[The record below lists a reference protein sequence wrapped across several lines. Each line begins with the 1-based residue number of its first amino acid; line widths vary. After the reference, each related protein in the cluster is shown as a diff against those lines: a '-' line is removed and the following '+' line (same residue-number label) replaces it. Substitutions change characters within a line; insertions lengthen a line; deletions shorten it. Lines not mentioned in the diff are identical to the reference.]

1 MAIVYYILDTET
13 TGLKHDFHDL
23 VEISVIRYSDR
34 LQVSKQVRALKPENA
49 NYDALQITGKT
60 MKDLYNGIS
69 RTEMVEEIH
78 HFFNMDGLTPAHRCV
93 VAHNAPFDRKFMH
106 HIWTQHKKVFPADL
120 WLDTLTLSRRV
131 AKSQGIIKDANGEKP
146 KFNLYA
152 ACDLFGIKKTG
163 SAHNAQDD
171 TRNTYLLLK
180 HFFDTNVDMLDMI
193 KRIPHG
199 EDE

>member
-34 LQVSKQVRALKPENA
+34 LQLSQKVRALKPENA

-60 MKDLYNGIS
+60 MKDLYEGIS
-69 RTEMVEEIH
+69 RTEMVEKVH
-78 HFFNMDGLTPAHRCV
+78 HFFGMDGLTSAHRCV

-106 HIWTQHKKVFPADL
+106 HIWTKHHKNFPADL

-131 AKSQGIIKDANGEKP
+131 AKARGLERDATGEKQ

-152 ACDLFGIKKTG
+152 ACDLFGIKKQG

-171 TRNTYLLLK
+171 TRNTFLLLK
-180 HFFDTNVDMLDMI
+180 HFIDSGVDMLDMI
-193 KRIPHG
+193 KRIPHS
-199 EDE
+199 EDD